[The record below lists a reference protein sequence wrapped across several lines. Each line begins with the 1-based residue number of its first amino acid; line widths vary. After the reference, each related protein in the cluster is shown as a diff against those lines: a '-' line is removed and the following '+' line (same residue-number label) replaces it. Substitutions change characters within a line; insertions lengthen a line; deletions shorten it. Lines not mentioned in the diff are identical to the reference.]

1 MLLSPHYRCVLDYGD
16 VMPNYPKIG
25 VRPKGRHITNNADD
39 PYGYVGAIMCA
50 LERQAMLV
58 GAPAATATSL

>member
-1 MLLSPHYRCVLDYGD
+1 
-16 VMPNYPKIG
+16 MPNYPKIG